1 MQRSIPFPQRHRSHG
16 FAVTTRPRLGLAIFA
31 ALLLPLLLACSPE
44 PDSPEARIRA
54 LLDRAELG
62 AEEKNVDVMMELVS
76 LDYKD
81 TTGRRKHNI
90 HGILAFYFLRNQSI
104 HLLTRVQEI
113 TFPEP
118 EQSEV
123 TVLVAMAGR
132 PIESAADLVG
142 IRSSLYRFD
151 FALKDEGDGDWKVYG
166 AEWKPA
172 QREDFF

>member
-1 MQRSIPFPQRHRSHG
+1 MHQLIPFSERLRSHG
-16 FAVTTRPRLGLAIFA
+16 FGATKRAQLAIA
-31 ALLLPLLLACSPE
+31 AVALLPLLLACSAE
-44 PDSPEARIRA
+44 PDSPEARVRA
-54 LLDRAELG
+54 LLDRAEVA
-62 AEEKNVDVMMELVS
+62 AEEKNVDAMMELVS

-90 HGILAFYFLRNQSI
+90 HGILAFYFLRNKSI
-104 HLLTRVQEI
+104 HLLTRIQEI

-118 EQSEV
+118 ERSEV

-132 PIESAADLVG
+132 PIESAADLIGV
-142 IRSSLYRFD
+142 RSSLYRFD
-151 FALKDEGDGDWKVYG
+151 FALKDEGDEDWKVYG

>member
-1 MQRSIPFPQRHRSHG
+1 MQHSTLSFRRHGSS
-16 FAVTTRPRLGLAIFA
+16 RLGA
-31 ALLLPLLLACSPE
+31 ATRSRFGLGLCLVALFPLVLSCSAE

-54 LLDRAELG
+54 LLERAELG
-62 AEEKNVDVMMELVS
+62 AEEKDVDAMMELVS
-76 LDYKD
+76 IDYKD
-81 TTGRRKHNI
+81 AAGRRKHNI
-90 HGILAFYFLRNQSI
+90 HGLLAFYFLRNQSI

-132 PIESAADLVG
+132 PIESASDLIG

-151 FALKDEGDGDWKVYG
+151 FALTDEGDGEWKVHG